1 LGVACATEVEAGVDP
16 VATTTL
22 DYGLGEVVRG
32 AETEGVVI
40 GLCTLLERALL
51 EVLRF
56 GVVIGVGLTLA
67 K

>member
-1 LGVACATEVEAGVDP
+1 MGVVCAAEGAAGVDP
-16 VATTTL
+16 LATTTL